1 MGQSMTARQ
10 TVSRVRR
17 SYNQWVANETLED
30 YALRFTAKRARRW
43 SGLRVAG
50 TALGAISFLALEAI
64 GGAITLQYGF
74 ANAVAAILL
83 ASLIILLTAI
93 PISYYAARYGID
105 SDLLTRGAGFGYLG
119 STITSLVYASFT
131 FLFFALEAVILAM
144 ALELLLGLPLWIG
157 YLLSALVVIPL
168 VVYGITLISRF
179 QIWTQPF
186 WVLLQLL
193 PFVFIIFLDARAV
206 EDWTQ
211 FAGPVA
217 AEPGVGGLDLLLFGA
232 ASAVIFSLVAQI
244 GEQVDFLRFVPEA
257 RPGRR
262 LRWWA
267 AVMAGGPGWIVIG
280 ALKMLLGS
288 FLAVLALGQGLSVEK
303 AADPTHMYMI
313 AFGYVTQSPQVALA
327 AAGIFVVLSQV
338 KINVTNAYAGS
349 IAWSNFFSRL
359 THRHP
364 GRVVWLVFNVCIA
377 LLVMKLGVYRAME
390 ATLGHYGIIAISWA
404 GALVADL
411 VINKPLGLSPS
422 HIEFRRAHLY
432 DVNPVG
438 VGAMLVAIL
447 LGMSAYLGAFGE
459 TPAALAHLL
468 SLGVALLAAPV
479 IAWATGGRYYLA
491 RPVVAVPI
499 DAGGQARCCICE
511 NRFDQ
516 EDLTHCPAY
525 AGTICSLCCSLDS
538 RCGDVC
544 KPGAA
549 YHEQTRTFLRW
560 LLPERSEHWVHEGLA
575 QFVSVLLLI
584 NALIAAMLAF
594 IHHQSSTGDPS
605 TDALLSAMLWKVFF
619 VLVIITGVLS
629 WLFVLANE
637 SRRVAQEE
645 SNRQNRLLLDE
656 VEAHESTDRALQEA
670 KEKAETANLA
680 KSRYLTGISHEL
692 RSPLNAVLGYAQ
704 LLEKDPQIPAERRPA
719 VGVIRR
725 SAEYLADLIE
735 GLLDLSKI
743 EAGRLELQYREVRM
757 DLLLDQLVHMF
768 RLQAQEKGLEFQF
781 EYADRVPRWVRADE
795 KRVRQILINLLS
807 NAIKYTDRGRVHFTV
822 GYRGSVAEFTVEDT
836 GEGIDSVDLARIFLP
851 FERLRHS
858 GSGVSGTGLG
868 LTITKLLC
876 EIMGGEINVHSCR
889 GQGSTF
895 RVALLLSSLRT
906 LHEHPESR
914 DGGRLPKGYHGRR
927 RRLLVVD
934 DETVHRQLMVALLA
948 PMGFEVTTLPDGDQ
962 VEAWLHNHVVDLILL
977 DVNLP
982 GRDGCTL
989 LRELRGAGCRVPV
1002 VMLSASAANSAT
1014 TGDGH
1019 EDPMSSGLHD
1029 GYFTKPL
1036 QLDVLVEHIGQL
1048 LRLDW
1053 LYSDSLA
1060 PVESDTG
1067 GAIPIARFDSA
1078 HRRELMEL
1086 LRIGHRTG
1094 VMKLLYRMRD
1104 EDPALADSYL
1114 KLIHLAEN
1122 LQFAALMEL
1131 LEERKH
1137 EST

>member
-1 MGQSMTARQ
+1 MTSRQ
-10 TVSRVRR
+10 AVSRVRR
-17 SYNQWVANETLED
+17 SYNQWVADETLED

-83 ASLIILLTAI
+83 ASLVILLTAI
-93 PISYYAARYGID
+93 PISYYAARYGVD

-144 ALELLLGLPLWIG
+144 ALELLFGMPLWLG

-168 VVYGITLISRF
+168 VVFGITLISRF

-186 WVLLQLL
+186 WILLQLL
-193 PFVFIIFLDARAV
+193 PFVFILYLDARTV
-206 EDWTQ
+206 EDWTR
-211 FAGPVA
+211 FVGPVT
-217 AEPGVGGLDLLLFGA
+217 AESGAGGFDLLLFGA
-232 ASAVIFSLVAQI
+232 AAAVIFSLVAQI

-262 LRWWA
+262 LRWWV

-280 ALKMLLGS
+280 VLKLLLGS
-288 FLAVLALGQGLSVEK
+288 FLAVLALGHGLSVAE
-303 AADPTHMYMI
+303 AADPTHMYMV
-313 AFGYVTQSPQVALA
+313 AFGYVTQSPQAALA
-327 AAGIFVVLSQV
+327 MAGIFVILSQV

-377 LLVMKLGVYRAME
+377 LLVMELGVYRALE
-390 ATLGHYGIIAISWA
+390 ATLGHYGIVAISWA

-411 VINKPLGLSPS
+411 VINKPLGLSPP

-438 VGAMLVAIL
+438 VGAMLLAIL
-447 LGMSAYLGAFGE
+447 IGMSAYLGTFGE
-459 TPAALAHLL
+459 VPAALAHFI
-468 SLGVALLAAPV
+468 SLGVALLVAPI
-479 IAWATGGRYYLA
+479 IAWVTGGRYYLA
-491 RPVVAVPI
+491 RPVVAVPVAA
-499 DAGGQARCCICE
+499 DGQAVCCICA

-516 EDLTHCPAY
+516 EDMTHCPAY

-549 YHEQTRTFLRW
+549 YDDQMQTFLRW
-560 LLPERSEHWVHEGLA
+560 LLPRKFERQMHGGLA
-575 QFVSVLLLI
+575 QFLFVLLLI
-584 NALIAAMLAF
+584 NALIGAMLTF
-594 IHHQSSTGDPS
+594 IHHQGSIGDPPI
-605 TDALLSAMLWKVFF
+605 DALLAATLWKVFF

-645 SNRQNRLLLDE
+645 SSRQNRLLLDE
-656 VEAHESTDRALQEA
+656 VDAHETTDRALQEA
-670 KEKAETANLA
+670 KERAEAANQA

-704 LLEKDPQIPAERRPA
+704 LLEKDPQIPTERRPA
-719 VGVIRR
+719 LAVIRR
-725 SAEYLADLIE
+725 SGEYLADLIE

-781 EYADRVPRWVRADE
+781 VYADRVPRWVRADE
-795 KRVRQILINLLS
+795 KRVRQILINLLT
-807 NAIKYTDRGRVHFTV
+807 NAIKYTDRGWVRFTV
-822 GYRGSVAEFTVEDT
+822 GYHGSVAEFTVEDS
-836 GEGIDSVDLARIFLP
+836 GEGIASSDLERIFLP
-851 FERLRHS
+851 FERVRRS
-858 GSGVSGTGLG
+858 GSGATGTGLG

-876 EIMGGEINVHSCR
+876 EIMGGEISVQSR
-889 GQGSTF
+889 LGQGSTF
-895 RVALLLSSLRT
+895 RVALLLSSLRA
-906 LHEHPESR
+906 LHEDPESEE
-914 DGGRLPKGYHGRR
+914 GGCLPKGYHGRR
-927 RRLLVVD
+927 RRILVVD
-934 DETVHRQLMVALLA
+934 DETVHRQLMVELLV
-948 PMGFEVTTLPDGDQ
+948 PMGFAVTTLPDGDQ
-962 VEAWLHNHVVDLILL
+962 VEAWLQDHAVDLILL
-977 DVNLP
+977 DVNMP
-982 GRDGCTL
+982 GRDGCVL
-989 LRELRGAGCRVPV
+989 LRALRGAGCRVPV
-1002 VMLSASAANSAT
+1002 VILSASAANAAT
-1014 TGDGH
+1014 PVGAG
-1019 EDPMSSGLHD
+1019 EDTEVPRLHD

-1036 QLDVLVEHIGQL
+1036 PLDALLEHIGQL

-1053 LYSDSLA
+1053 LYSDPLA

-1067 GAIPIARFDSA
+1067 GGFPLARLDA
-1078 HRRELMEL
+1078 ARRCELMEM

-1104 EDPALADSYL
+1104 EDPERADSFL
-1114 KLIHLAEN
+1114 KMIHMAEN
-1122 LQFAALMEL
+1122 LQFAALMAL
-1131 LEERKH
+1131 LEEGTD
-1137 EST
+1137 ESA